1 MSEVKKEKGFV
12 ARVMTI
18 LNLGEQGQLGSFESQ
33 VEKFL
38 EKEISANKQNKAML
52 ETTFKNQLEDLTDAK
67 NDAQDD
73 LENAWL
79 SVDLEAIQT
88 RADQKAYVNVYLS
101 SIESAEAKVESI
113 DTQITDLKNAYEDQI
128 KSIDAQIAEAT
139 KKLEKFRNL

>member
-101 SIESAEAKVESI
+101 SIETAEAKIESI
-113 DTQITDLKNAYEDQI
+113 DKQITDLKNAYEDQI

>member
-1 MSEVKKEKGFV
+1 MSTKKEKGFV
-12 ARVMTI
+12 TRVMTI
-18 LNLGEQGQLGSFESQ
+18 LNLGEEGQLGSFESQ

-52 ETTFKNQLEDLTDAK
+52 ETTYKNQLEDLTDAK

-101 SIESAEAKVESI
+101 SIETAEAKVESI
-113 DTQITDLKNAYEDQI
+113 DKQITDLKNAHEDQI

>member
-113 DTQITDLKNAYEDQI
+113 DKQITDLKNAYEDQI